1 MQTMNSPRVAIR
13 PAIVCTTPEET
24 QNLGRRLGGKL
35 KPMDVICLA
44 GNLGAGKTTF
54 SEGIARGAGFKGSVM
69 SPSFGL
75 VRPYRA
81 PKLMIYHIDLFR
93 VSDLETGEIGLEDC
107 FGDPNGAVVIEWA
120 GAAKLYLPKDRLE
133 IQIDYFKA
141 SRKIS
146 CRPLG
151 PRSQELL
158 RDFLGIL

>member
-1 MQTMNSPRVAIR
+1 MKSSGVLP
-13 PAIVCTTPEET
+13 IVCQTPEET
-24 QNLGRRLGGKL
+24 RQLGQRLGRKL
-35 KPMDVICLA
+35 RPLDVVCLA

-54 SEGIARGAGFKGSVM
+54 TEGVARGAGFKGAVM

-81 PKLMIYHIDLFR
+81 PKLTIYHIDLFR

-133 IQIDYFKA
+133 FQIDYFKEG
-141 SRKIS
+141 RKIS
-146 CRPLG
+146 CRALG
-151 PRSQELL
+151 PRSQDLL
-158 RDFLGIL
+158 RD